1 MEQTRMVLLSRLNP
15 SSSDLGNAIY
25 EDIIKAVP
33 GVDPA
38 HAGRLALAGA
48 GDLVAGITSSQR
60 KALRRL
66 TARALVD
73 GWTQGELADR
83 IAASVGL
90 DERGVNAVEN
100 FRRGLVAGGTPKGIA
115 RQRANDY
122 AKRLRASRAATI
134 ARTELARLTAD
145 AKREMWA
152 QWKKDGKIDQYA
164 VRVWHTHKDERMC
177 PVCQPMNGQRAAI
190 GKPYMKGMTGPPVHP
205 NCRCHETLERGQVVL
220 GKEVK
225 DGDGDGWVDDG
236 KPTMRPTF
244 KTGSVIDFD
253 GPLGATWRNHYK
265 QQAAI
270 KAFDELP
277 DDAMVVVYHGT
288 TEDNADLLTEGT
300 EVAETGDRDKKL
312 GGKSKGLYI
321 APTYD
326 DAATYGDY
334 VVSFKVPKGVIMPS
348 DEARGYSAGKAFMN
362 TSAGAVIE
370 PGFVLPRVTVRKP
383 AVQKLDITFKYRHL
397 VR

>member
-1 MEQTRMVLLSRLNP
+1 METTKDLLLAGSLSVSNV
-15 SSSDLGNAIY
+15 GNALY
-25 EDIIKAVP
+25 DDITKSVP

-38 HAGRLALAGA
+38 VAGRLALASA
-48 GDLVAGITSSQR
+48 GDLVTGITSDQKR
-60 KALRRL
+60 ALRRL
-66 TARALVD
+66 TARAIQQ
-73 GWTQGELADR
+73 GWSEEELADR
-83 IAASVGL
+83 IKAAIGL

-100 FRRGLVAGGTPKGIA
+100 FRAGLVAGGTPKGIA

-122 AKRLRASRAATI
+122 AKRLRAARAALI
-134 ARTELARLTAD
+134 ARTELARLTAE
-145 AKREMWA
+145 AKRLMWA
-152 QWKKDGKIDQYA
+152 EWKRDGRIDQYA

-177 PVCQPMNGQRAAI
+177 PVCKPMNGQRAAI
-190 GKPYMKGMTGPPVHP
+190 GKPYAKGMAGPPVHP
-205 NCRCHETLERGQVVL
+205 NCRCHETLERGPVVL
-220 GKEVK
+220 GKEAK

-236 KPTMRPTF
+236 KPTMRLTF
-244 KTGSVIDFD
+244 NAGSVIDFD

-288 TEDNADLLTEGT
+288 TEDNADLLVEG
-300 EVAETGDRDKKL
+300 AEIADSGERDKKL
-312 GGKSKGLYI
+312 GGKSKGIYI

-326 DAATYGDY
+326 DAANYGDY
-334 VVSFKVPKGVIMPS
+334 VVSFKVPKSVIVPS
-348 DEARGYSAGKAFMN
+348 DEARGYSAGKALMN
-362 TSAGAVIE
+362 SSAGAVIL

-383 AVQKLDITFKYRHL
+383 DVQKFDIAFKYRHL